1 LPRLCEKNSR
11 QSNFPP
17 RRNPTLVRTS
27 LTKAKDKMQYNFIVV
42 RISRPLLSSAGHSFL
57 LICLLMLA
65 DHSKVAAEQDSRE
78 VQERLCHDIAI
89 DFLANRQRLGDFVW
103 EFTRSVGLVDSL
115 EDARQLKFR
124 ESYSMEGVWAIR
136 NGTVKFELLCPSENM
151 ERPRPDEKPE
161 PGAWISV
168 GCGSDRILHDGIHL
182 LSVST
187 GLRGANIG
195 PDTERLPV
203 HTPFSIGIMGA
214 GEEFSPG
221 NLILAALAGEGSVV
235 HLGQVS
241 RQGRTVDVVELLQ
254 RFDDKEMGS
263 FVDARRMFLDR
274 SQGSLPLEIE
284 LSGSDYVDGK
294 SVSMKDLSP
303 YFAAFMTEIGQTTNG
318 CWYPMVGFNIAVD
331 GDAPYTINVYRT
343 RSLRLG
349 APTDVEMS
357 LSIPAGYQIS
367 DRRNG
372 RTAFRLRKDRNVAVT
387 QLTDLLEECQR
398 AKKRSE
404 LRSGSR
410 QQEPVNNE
418 QSGPRV
424 FWYLLTCGLLISA
437 GIAIFYRVYK

>member
-1 LPRLCEKNSR
+1 MLIL
-11 QSNFPP
+11 Q
-17 RRNPTLVRTS
+17 LVISLTS
-27 LTKAKDKMQYNFIVV
+27 LTEAINQMQYNLTVSGI
-42 RISRPLLSSAGHSFL
+42 RRPLLSTAGWFFL
-57 LICLLMLA
+57 AICLLMLA

-78 VQERLCHDIAI
+78 TQERLCHDIAVE
-89 DFLANRQRLGDFVW
+89 FLANRQRLGDFVW
-103 EFTRSVGLVDSL
+103 EFTRTVGLVDSL
-115 EDARQLKFR
+115 EDAKLLKFR

-241 RQGRTVDVVELLQ
+241 RQGRTVDVVEVLR
-254 RFDDKEMGS
+254 RFDDKEMGA
-263 FVDARRMFLDR
+263 FADARRMFLDR
-274 SQGSLPLEIE
+274 SQGSLPLELE
-284 LSGSDYVDGK
+284 LLGSDDIDGK
-294 SVSMKDLSP
+294 TLNINDLTPFGAS
-303 YFAAFMTEIGQTTNG
+303 FITEMDQTAND
-318 CWYPMVGFNIAVD
+318 CWYPMAGFNIAVD

-349 APTDVEMS
+349 TPTDDEMS

-372 RTAFRLRKDRNVAVT
+372 RTAFRLKKERNVAVT
-387 QLTDLLEECQR
+387 QLADLLEECQR

-437 GIAIFYRVYK
+437 GLAIFYRVYKK